1 MSDGQK
7 IVIGG
12 LVHYVLKC
20 AKVGSNDEDSN
31 GVCSPPCKG
40 CSCMLA
46 FYVFAHRG
54 AGETDGIVSDND
66 EDSIQIVLAF
76 VTVGNGNGSLQSS
89 SGFGEVKF
97 P

>member
-1 MSDGQK
+1 
-7 IVIGG
+7 
-12 LVHYVLKC
+12 
-20 AKVGSNDEDSN
+20 
-31 GVCSPPCKG
+31 
-40 CSCMLA
+40 MLA

-76 VTVGNGNGSLQSS
+76 VTIGNGNGSLQSS
-89 SGFGEVKF
+89 SGFGGVKF